1 MNPKKPITNK
11 YDLMHY
17 NTPSFAST
25 VVTWDTSKLSELTFK
40 RVLQAVKQGY
50 IKYRN
55 GDAASMYEALRKQFE
70 IPCFRLDPPTKRKDG
85 SVGGGYIH
93 WEFATDELIKSL
105 EPIYKTER
113 AIRRLE
119 GKYIPWYMEEEE
131 LPTNRNYLYIE
142 NEHDFS
148 GVRQAMDNIMNSKEL
163 AKKRRDA
170 IDFLQD
176 GGKLEFTWRA

>member
-1 MNPKKPITNK
+1 MNPQKRITNK

-40 RVLQAVKQGY
+40 RVLQAVKQGF
-50 IKYRN
+50 IKYRS
-55 GDAASMYEALRKQFE
+55 GDAWAMYDAIRMQFE
-70 IPCFRLDPPTKRKDG
+70 IPQFRLDPPTKRKDG

-93 WEFATDELIKSL
+93 WEFPTKELLKSL

-148 GVRQAMDNIMNSKEL
+148 EVRQAMDNIMNSKEL

>member
-1 MNPKKPITNK
+1 
-11 YDLMHY
+11 MHY

-25 VVTWDTSKLSELTFK
+25 VVTWDTTKLSELTFK
-40 RVLQAVKQGY
+40 RVVQAVKQGY
-50 IKYRN
+50 IKYRT
-55 GDAASMYEALRKQFE
+55 GDACAMYDAIRKQFE
-70 IPCFRLDPPTKRKDG
+70 IPEFRLDEPKKRNDG

-93 WEFATDELIKSL
+93 WEFPTDELTKAL
-105 EPIYKTER
+105 ELVYKTER

-131 LPTNRNYLYIE
+131 LPDNRNYLYIE

-148 GVRQAMDNIMNSKEL
+148 GVRKAMDNIMNGEAI

>member
-1 MNPKKPITNK
+1 
-11 YDLMHY
+11 MHY

-50 IKYRN
+50 IKYRT
-55 GDAASMYEALRKQFE
+55 GDACAMYDAIRKQFE
-70 IPCFRLDPPTKRKDG
+70 IPCFRLDEPTKRKDG

-93 WEFATDELIKSL
+93 WEFATVELINALK
-105 EPIYKTER
+105 PIYTTER

-148 GVRQAMDNIMNSKEL
+148 ELRKAMDNIMNGEVV

-170 IDFLQD
+170 ISFLQD
-176 GGKLEFTWRA
+176 GGKLEFTWR